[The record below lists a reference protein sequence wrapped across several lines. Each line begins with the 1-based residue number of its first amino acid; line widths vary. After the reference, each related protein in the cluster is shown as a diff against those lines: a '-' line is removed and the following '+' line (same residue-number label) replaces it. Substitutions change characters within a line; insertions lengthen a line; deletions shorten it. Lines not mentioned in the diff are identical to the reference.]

1 MKLKYYLRGIGI
13 GVILTA
19 IIMGFALGGRKATIS
34 DAQVIERAKELGM
47 TEGGVLTDGSGEVK
61 NNGATL
67 SSSSGETLDE
77 AGKEISEEIDET
89 VALASESISTL
100 VKEEEEREN
109 KESKD
114 TADSANSS
122 SEAVTLVSKEKEDSS
137 SMNASSKENEDT
149 STTGKSETK
158 TEESTAA
165 ASANTSVN
173 ASSEETTQAVASSV
187 NTEPT
192 TVTIPG
198 GLSSDGVAQVLY
210 NAGVIDNASSFNR
223 YLIDQGKDRIIRSGT
238 KVIPAGATY
247 AEIAAIITR

>member
-47 TEGGVLTDGSGEVK
+47 TEGGVLTAGSGEVE
-61 NNGATL
+61 NDGASL
-67 SSSSGETLDE
+67 ASSSGEALDE
-77 AGKEISEEIDET
+77 AGKEVSKEVDET

-100 VKEEEEREN
+100 VKEEEKTEDKKSED
-109 KESKD
+109 KAD
-114 TADSANSS
+114 TGRTS
-122 SEAVTLVSKEKEDSS
+122 SEAATLVSKNNDSS
-137 SMNASSKENEDT
+137 ASNTSSKDNADT
-149 STTGKSETK
+149 SAT
-158 TEESTAA
+158 
-165 ASANTSVN
+165 ASAN
-173 ASSEETTQAVASSV
+173 ASSETSTQVATSSV
-187 NTEPT
+187 NTEPK

-198 GLSSDGVAQVLY
+198 GLSSDGVALVLY

-247 AEIAAIITR
+247 AEIAAIITK

>member
-47 TEGGVLTDGSGEVK
+47 TEGGVLTDGSGEVE

-114 TADSANSS
+114 TAASGKSS
-122 SEAVTLVSKEKEDSS
+122 SEATTLVSKGKEDSS
-137 SMNASSKENEDT
+137 SMNASSKENEDA

-173 ASSEETTQAVASSV
+173 ASSEETNLTEAGAI
-187 NTEPT
+187 NTESK

-247 AEIAAIITR
+247 AEIAAIITK

>member
-19 IIMGFALGGRKATIS
+19 IIMGFALGGRKTTIS

-47 TEGGVLTDGSGEVK
+47 TEGGVLTGGTGEVE

-67 SSSSGETLDE
+67 SSSSGATLDE
-77 AGKEISEEIDET
+77 AGKEIFEEVDET
-89 VALASESISTL
+89 VALASESVST
-100 VKEEEEREN
+100 VAKEE
-109 KESKD
+109 KETEDKKSKD

-122 SEAVTLVSKEKEDSS
+122 SEAATLVSKEKEDSS
-137 SMNASSKENEDT
+137 SKENEDA

-173 ASSEETTQAVASSV
+173 ASSEETTGAVASSV

>member
-47 TEGGVLTDGSGEVK
+47 TEGGVLTGGTGEVE

-67 SSSSGETLDE
+67 SSSSGATLDE
-77 AGKEISEEIDET
+77 AGKEIFEEVDET
-89 VALASESISTL
+89 VALASESVST
-100 VKEEEEREN
+100 VAKEE
-109 KESKD
+109 KETEDKKSKD
-114 TADSANSS
+114 TTASANSS
-122 SEAVTLVSKEKEDSS
+122 SEAATLVSKEKEDSS
-137 SMNASSKENEDT
+137 SMNASSKENEDA

-165 ASANTSVN
+165 AS
-173 ASSEETTQAVASSV
+173 SV

-198 GLSSDGVAQVLY
+198 GLGSDGVAQVLY

>member
-47 TEGGVLTDGSGEVK
+47 TEGGVLTGGTGEVE

-67 SSSSGETLDE
+67 SSSSGATLDE
-77 AGKEISEEIDET
+77 AGKEIFEEVDET
-89 VALASESISTL
+89 VALASESVST
-100 VKEEEEREN
+100 VAKEE
-109 KESKD
+109 KETEDEKSED

-122 SEAVTLVSKEKEDSS
+122 SEAATLVSKEKEDSS
-137 SMNASSKENEDT
+137 SMNASSKENEDA

-165 ASANTSVN
+165 
-173 ASSEETTQAVASSV
+173 ASSV

>member
-47 TEGGVLTDGSGEVK
+47 TEGGVLTGGTGEVE

-67 SSSSGETLDE
+67 SSSSGATLDE
-77 AGKEISEEIDET
+77 AGKEIFEEVDET
-89 VALASESISTL
+89 VALASESFST
-100 VKEEEEREN
+100 VAKEE
-109 KESKD
+109 KETEDEKSED

-122 SEAVTLVSKEKEDSS
+122 SEAATLVSKEKEDSS
-137 SMNASSKENEDT
+137 SMNASSKENEDA

-165 ASANTSVN
+165 
-173 ASSEETTQAVASSV
+173 ASSV